1 MINETLVGL
10 VLVVMVM
17 VDGKG
22 DGNGELFV
30 AAGKIGASFLPSSIQ
45 LRCFKVV
52 RASLRGTDNC
62 TINISHTRW
71 FLQNIA
77 QCALMIGKGSERCC
91 TYWGLGSHGGF

>member
-1 MINETLVGL
+1 MINESLVGL

-52 RASLRGTDNC
+52 RASLGGTV
-62 TINISHTRW
+62 SSAR
-71 FLQNIA
+71 
-77 QCALMIGKGSERCC
+77 
-91 TYWGLGSHGGF
+91 Y